1 MGMMRV
7 FINIELRK
15 WQTASALA
23 LLSIFVLAGGA
34 SAGSKRAGGNDS
46 PVDIENFGQMDERFF
61 RGAQPHESD
70 YPGLATLGIKTII
83 DLTDK
88 PTSYEK
94 HNAEAAGIRYV
105 SIPMSDSTKP
115 SNEQI
120 EQFMKLVGEPS
131 TGKFF
136 VHCIGGRHRTGV
148 MGAVYRMNQYGWSF
162 DQAYNEMKQ
171 YDFYTRFGHGAL
183 KDFVKEYAGSFQKNH
198 NAATPTLV
206 ETTADSSVTGQ
217 SKTP

>member
-1 MGMMRV
+1 MRV
-7 FINIELRK
+7 YYRINFGGSQK
-15 WQTASALA
+15 SAAFA
-23 LLSIFVLAGGA
+23 LLTMFVFAGA
-34 SAGSKRAGGNDS
+34 ANAGTKRGGGDS
-46 PVDIENFGQMDERFF
+46 PAIKIDNFGQMDERFY
-61 RGAQPHESD
+61 RGAQPHEAD
-70 YPGLATLGIKTII
+70 YGGLAALGIKTII
-83 DLTDK
+83 DLTDN

-94 HNAEAAGIRYV
+94 PNAEAAGIRYV
-105 SIPMSDSTKP
+105 SIPMSDSRKP
-115 SNEQI
+115 ASDQI
-120 EQFMKLVGEPS
+120 DQFMKLVNDPA

-183 KDFVKEYAGSFQKNH
+183 KDFVKEYAGSIHKNV
-198 NAATPTLV
+198 NAVSTPTV
-206 ETTADSSVTGQ
+206 TETSDSIQTAP

>member
-1 MGMMRV
+1 M
-7 FINIELRK
+7 
-15 WQTASALA
+15 
-23 LLSIFVLAGGA
+23 FVLAGGA
-34 SAGSKRAGGNDS
+34 SAGSKRSSGSNA
-46 PVDIENFGQMDERFF
+46 PVDIDNFGQMDERFF

-70 YPGLATLGIKTII
+70 YQGLASLGIKTII

-94 HNAEAAGIRYV
+94 RNAEALGLRYV
-105 SIPMSDSTKP
+105 SIPMSDSRKP
-115 SNEQI
+115 SPEQI
-120 EQFMKLVGEPS
+120 QQFMKLVNEPD

-162 DQAYNEMKQ
+162 EQVYNEMKQ
-171 YDFYTRFGHGAL
+171 YDFYTRFGHGAM
-183 KDFVKEYAGSFQKNH
+183 KDFVKEYAVSFHKTTTV
-198 NAATPTLV
+198 TPALV
-206 ETTADSSVTGQ
+206 ETTTDATQAGQ